1 MLVCYYLI
9 TSMYKE
15 FDIDSWNRRSVFDFF
30 STYDDP
36 FFGITSS
43 IDITNL
49 YKFCKTNEH
58 SLNLAILYF
67 STYTANSLL
76 NFRLRLLNGK
86 VVLFD
91 HIDCGTTI
99 LHADETFSFCFI
111 DFKPTFSEFEQ
122 LGKELIQK
130 QLEKKK
136 LEPKSDFL
144 NVIHYSVIPWTSFT
158 GIKHAKKL
166 GISDSIPKIT
176 FGKYFKNGE
185 KLILPI
191 SIEVNHA
198 LMDGFHVGTFLNTFQ
213 ETIDKL
219 SK

>member
-1 MLVCYYLI
+1 
-9 TSMYKE
+9 MYKE
-15 FDIDSWNRRSVFDFF
+15 FDIDNWNRKNVFDFF

-36 FFGITSS
+36 FFGISSS
-43 IDITNL
+43 IDITHL
-49 YKFCKTNEH
+49 YKFCKTNGH

-91 HIDCGTTI
+91 HIDCGTTV

-111 DFKPTFSEFEQ
+111 DFKPSFAEFEL
-122 LGKELIQK
+122 LGKQLIKK
-130 QLEKKK
+130 QLEEKN
-136 LEPKSDFL
+136 LEPKAGIL

-158 GIKHAKKL
+158 SIKHAKKI
-166 GISDSIPKIT
+166 GVTDSIPKIT
-176 FGKYFKNGE
+176 FGKYFTNGE
-185 KLILPI
+185 KIRLPI

-198 LMDGFHVGTFLNTFQ
+198 LMDGFHVGSFLNNFQ
-213 ETIDKL
+213 EVIDKL
-219 SK
+219 

>member
-1 MLVCYYLI
+1 MH
-9 TSMYKE
+9 KE
-15 FDIDSWNRRSVFDFF
+15 FDIENWNRKNVFDFF

-36 FFGITSS
+36 FFGICST

-49 YKFCKTNEH
+49 YKFCKTNDH

-91 HIDCGTTI
+91 HIDCGTTVF
-99 LHADETFSFCFI
+99 HADETFSFCFI
-111 DFKPTFSEFEQ
+111 DFKTSFSEFELLGKKLIREQ
-122 LGKELIQK
+122 LGE
-130 QLEKKK
+130 KK
-136 LEPKSDFL
+136 LEPKSDLL
-144 NVIHYSVIPWTSFT
+144 NVIHYSVIPWTSFSS
-158 GIKHAKKL
+158 IKHAKKM

-176 FGKYFKNGE
+176 FGKYFSDRG
-185 KLILPI
+185 KLNLPI

-198 LMDGFHVGTFLNTFQ
+198 LMDGFHVGTFLNKFQ
-213 ETIDKL
+213 EKIDSL
-219 SK
+219 